1 MNTENIKIK
10 LPGRSFARI
19 LLPWAICHPKKIWSY
34 LRLLRLFRASE
45 KNRNKFITEGLVV
58 PPIMIL
64 SITSQCNLTC
74 AGCYAAAIGDLDT
87 NKNPEKKMKAPL
99 SKDKWSKIIRESSEL
114 GVFSFVIAGGEPF
127 LYPKLLSLCEEFRD
141 NFFFILTNGT
151 AIKEP
156 HFKQLKKLPNTAIIV
171 SIEGGEEDT
180 DLRRGKGVH
189 EKAFGNLK
197 RLNKMGLITGISV
210 TITRLNYKFWM
221 DDEHIDAL
229 IKQGIRLGIFIEYI
243 PINPFNKTSYIE
255 DSDIEIE
262 DGEDLML
269 TIEERKEFRKK
280 IIEIR
285 NSKPIFL
292 LHSPGDEEMLGGCV
306 SAGRGFAHVT
316 PHGDLTPCPVS
327 DIATHNLSVSSLKDG
342 LASPLFEKIRNNE
355 ILILESGDTPCALF
369 AHPKEVE
376 ELARSVG
383 AYKISQH

>member
-1 MNTENIKIK
+1 
-10 LPGRSFARI
+10 
-19 LLPWAICHPKKIWSY
+19 
-34 LRLLRLFRASE
+34 
-45 KNRNKFITEGLVV
+45 
-58 PPIMIL
+58 
-64 SITSQCNLTC
+64 
-74 AGCYAAAIGDLDT
+74 
-87 NKNPEKKMKAPL
+87 MKAPL